1 MAFAG
6 DVNAQAE
13 GGETPL
19 HRAVQRIALAMVK
32 VPPPL
37 PAFRRRWRY
46 PSSYDHAGSHA
57 CAQVLLKHGATVHAA
72 DEAGGLP
79 EDYLKIPHA
88 TGARA
93 AILAALAAATQEL

>member
-19 HRAVQRIALAMVK
+19 HRAVQRTALAMVK
-32 VPPPL
+32 VPPI

-46 PSSYDHAGSHA
+46 PSSYDPAGSHA
-57 CAQVLLKHGATVHAA
+57 CAQVLLKPGATVAAA

-88 TGARA
+88 TGVGA
-93 AILAALAAATQEL
+93 AILAALAAARQEL